1 MAKVKITKGKYKG
14 INACA
19 DKRGVIAA
27 LAVDHR
33 GNLLQEIARSRG
45 ESGTASAADM
55 LAFKTAVTKTLTPYA
70 SAILLDP
77 EYGLGAIADHSPG
90 SGVLLAYEKSGYDF
104 NTKGRLPDLLPEW
117 SVRRL
122 IAVGAQAIK
131 ILLYYNPFDDPKIN
145 VVKQVYIERIG
156 AECTALDVPFF
167 LEPLVYDDLLG
178 GERGLAFARKKP
190 EYVAHTMQEFS
201 KPHYSV
207 DVLKVEVPVNP
218 AFMAGSSAFTGDG
231 VAYSL
236 QEAIEHFR
244 NAASATNIPFI
255 FLSAGVT
262 NEVFCEMLELT
273 AEAGVKFAGVLC
285 GRATWQGGISVY
297 ANEGIAALE
306 RWLAEFGMQKI
317 QAINNVLA
325 RCATSWWDVYGGK
338 DNIEVLEMG
347 KNAY

>member
-1 MAKVKITKGKYKG
+1 M
-14 INACA
+14 
-19 DKRGVIAA
+19 
-27 LAVDHR
+27 
-33 GNLLQEIARSRG
+33 
-45 ESGTASAADM
+45 
-55 LAFKTAVTKTLTPYA
+55 
-70 SAILLDP
+70 
-77 EYGLGAIADHSPG
+77 
-90 SGVLLAYEKSGYDF
+90 LAYEKSGYDF

-122 IAVGAQAIK
+122 VAVGAQAIK

-178 GERGLAFARKKP
+178 DERGLAFARKKP

-201 KPHYSV
+201 KPHYGV

-236 QEAIEHFR
+236 KEAIEHFR
-244 NAASATNIPFI
+244 NAASATSIPFI

-297 ANEGIAALE
+297 ANEGIAPLE
-306 RWLAEFGMQKI
+306 RWLTEFGIQKI

-325 RCATSWWDVYGGK
+325 RCAKSWWDVYGGK